1 MYNSYLP
8 DGMLLYAG
16 CLNFIIHILFGL
28 GLWLTKRHECLIITL
43 ATLVSRIGEDTM
55 GKKGDETKR
64 LILEKAMA
72 LFAKKGFKNVTMKDI
87 CIDTG
92 LSRGGL
98 YRHYESTNQIFS
110 EIIDILMNTQDNE
123 LSSKIEN
130 EVPAPVIL
138 DEILERYNKEML
150 DGSGSLSIAILEF
163 YSENQSSGNDNV
175 LFEQYLYSKDMW
187 SYFISYGVNRG
198 EFNNVNSEEIIDL
211 IIFSYQGVRMFST
224 IMPIDEQIPN
234 RIINHIKKA
243 LLI

>member
-1 MYNSYLP
+1 
-8 DGMLLYAG
+8 
-16 CLNFIIHILFGL
+16 
-28 GLWLTKRHECLIITL
+28 
-43 ATLVSRIGEDTM
+43 M

-187 SYFISYGVNRG
+187 RNFISYGVNRG
-198 EFNNVNSEEIIDL
+198 EFNNVNSEEIIDM

>member
-1 MYNSYLP
+1 
-8 DGMLLYAG
+8 
-16 CLNFIIHILFGL
+16 
-28 GLWLTKRHECLIITL
+28 
-43 ATLVSRIGEDTM
+43 M

-64 LILEKAMA
+64 LILEKAMT

-138 DEILERYNKEML
+138 DEILERYKKEML
-150 DGSGSLSIAILEF
+150 DSSGSLSIAILEF
-163 YSENQSSGNDNV
+163 YSENQPSDNDNV

-198 EFNNVNSEEIIDL
+198 EFNNVNSEEIIDM

>member
-1 MYNSYLP
+1 
-8 DGMLLYAG
+8 
-16 CLNFIIHILFGL
+16 
-28 GLWLTKRHECLIITL
+28 
-43 ATLVSRIGEDTM
+43 M

-138 DEILERYNKEML
+138 DEILERYKKEML

-187 SYFISYGVNRG
+187 RNFISYGVNRG

-211 IIFSYQGVRMFST
+211 IIFSYQGVRMVST

>member
-1 MYNSYLP
+1 M
-8 DGMLLYAG
+8 
-16 CLNFIIHILFGL
+16 
-28 GLWLTKRHECLIITL
+28 L
-43 ATLVSRIGEDTM
+43 ATLVSRIGETTM

-138 DEILERYNKEML
+138 DEILERYKKEML

-163 YSENQSSGNDNV
+163 YSENQSSDNDNV

-187 SYFISYGVNRG
+187 RNFISYGVNRG

-211 IIFSYQGVRMFST
+211 IIFSYQGVRMVSP

-243 LLI
+243 LLF

>member
-1 MYNSYLP
+1 
-8 DGMLLYAG
+8 
-16 CLNFIIHILFGL
+16 
-28 GLWLTKRHECLIITL
+28 
-43 ATLVSRIGEDTM
+43 M

-138 DEILERYNKEML
+138 DEILERYKKEML
-150 DGSGSLSIAILEF
+150 DSSGSLSIAILEF
-163 YSENQSSGNDNV
+163 YSENQPSDNDNV

-198 EFNNVNSEEIIDL
+198 EFNNVNSEEIIDM

>member
-1 MYNSYLP
+1 M
-8 DGMLLYAG
+8 
-16 CLNFIIHILFGL
+16 
-28 GLWLTKRHECLIITL
+28 TKRHECLIITL
-43 ATLVSRIGEDTM
+43 ATLVSRIGEDIM

-138 DEILERYNKEML
+138 DEILERYKKEML
-150 DGSGSLSIAILEF
+150 DSSGSLSIAILEF
-163 YSENQSSGNDNV
+163 YSENQPSDNDNV

-198 EFNNVNSEEIIDL
+198 EFNNVNSEEIIDM

>member
-1 MYNSYLP
+1 M
-8 DGMLLYAG
+8 
-16 CLNFIIHILFGL
+16 
-28 GLWLTKRHECLIITL
+28 L
-43 ATLVSRIGEDTM
+43 ATLVSRIGATTM

-138 DEILERYNKEML
+138 DEILERYKKEML
-150 DGSGSLSIAILEF
+150 DSSGSLSIAILEF
-163 YSENQSSGNDNV
+163 YSENQPSDNDNV

-198 EFNNVNSEEIIDL
+198 EFNNVNSEEIIDM

>member
-1 MYNSYLP
+1 
-8 DGMLLYAG
+8 
-16 CLNFIIHILFGL
+16 
-28 GLWLTKRHECLIITL
+28 
-43 ATLVSRIGEDTM
+43 M

-138 DEILERYNKEML
+138 DEILGYCDAQAEENVINLITMELESLESIYMVSHKEIPIAYDTQLIVIKNK
-150 DGSGSLSIAILEF
+150 SGLSNIRC
-163 YSENQSSGNDNV
+163 Y
-175 LFEQYLYSKDMW
+175 
-187 SYFISYGVNRG
+187 
-198 EFNNVNSEEIIDL
+198 
-211 IIFSYQGVRMFST
+211 
-224 IMPIDEQIPN
+224 
-234 RIINHIKKA
+234 
-243 LLI
+243 

>member
-1 MYNSYLP
+1 MIDKATQMSYNYIS
-8 DGMLLYAG
+8 
-16 CLNFIIHILFGL
+16 
-28 GLWLTKRHECLIITL
+28 
-43 ATLVSRIGEDTM
+43 DTCVADWGGYN

-138 DEILERYNKEML
+138 DEILERYKKEML
-150 DGSGSLSIAILEF
+150 DSSGSLSIAILEF
-163 YSENQSSGNDNV
+163 YSENQPSDNDNV

-198 EFNNVNSEEIIDL
+198 EFNNVNSEEIIDM

>member
-1 MYNSYLP
+1 M
-8 DGMLLYAG
+8 
-16 CLNFIIHILFGL
+16 
-28 GLWLTKRHECLIITL
+28 TKRHECLIITL

-138 DEILERYNKEML
+138 DEILERYKKEML

-163 YSENQSSGNDNV
+163 YSENQSSDNDNV

-187 SYFISYGVNRG
+187 RNFISYGVNRG

-211 IIFSYQGVRMFST
+211 IIFSYQGVRMVST

-243 LLI
+243 LLF

>member
-1 MYNSYLP
+1 
-8 DGMLLYAG
+8 MLLYAG

-138 DEILERYNKEML
+138 DEILERYKKEML

-163 YSENQSSGNDNV
+163 YSENQSSDNDNV

-187 SYFISYGVNRG
+187 RNFISYGVNRG

-211 IIFSYQGVRMFST
+211 IIFSYQGVRMVST

-243 LLI
+243 LLF

>member
-1 MYNSYLP
+1 
-8 DGMLLYAG
+8 
-16 CLNFIIHILFGL
+16 
-28 GLWLTKRHECLIITL
+28 
-43 ATLVSRIGEDTM
+43 M

-138 DEILERYNKEML
+138 DEILERYKKEML
-150 DGSGSLSIAILEF
+150 DSSGSLSIAILEF
-163 YSENQSSGNDNV
+163 YSENQPSDNDNV

-198 EFNNVNSEEIIDL
+198 EFNNVNSEEIIDM

-243 LLI
+243 LLF

>member
-1 MYNSYLP
+1 
-8 DGMLLYAG
+8 
-16 CLNFIIHILFGL
+16 
-28 GLWLTKRHECLIITL
+28 
-43 ATLVSRIGEDTM
+43 M

-138 DEILERYNKEML
+138 DEILERYRQEML
-150 DGSGSLSIAILEF
+150 DCVRLSRF
-163 YSENQSSGNDNV
+163 GNLCN
-175 LFEQYLYSKDMW
+175 L
-187 SYFISYGVNRG
+187 
-198 EFNNVNSEEIIDL
+198 
-211 IIFSYQGVRMFST
+211 
-224 IMPIDEQIPN
+224 
-234 RIINHIKKA
+234 
-243 LLI
+243 

>member
-1 MYNSYLP
+1 M
-8 DGMLLYAG
+8 
-16 CLNFIIHILFGL
+16 
-28 GLWLTKRHECLIITL
+28 L
-43 ATLVSRIGEDTM
+43 ATLVSRIGATTM

-123 LSSKIEN
+123 FSSKIEN

-138 DEILERYNKEML
+138 DEILERYKKEML

-163 YSENQSSGNDNV
+163 YSENQSSDNDNV

-187 SYFISYGVNRG
+187 RNFISYGVNRG

-211 IIFSYQGVRMFST
+211 IIFSYQGVRMVSP

-243 LLI
+243 LLF

>member
-1 MYNSYLP
+1 
-8 DGMLLYAG
+8 
-16 CLNFIIHILFGL
+16 
-28 GLWLTKRHECLIITL
+28 
-43 ATLVSRIGEDTM
+43 
-55 GKKGDETKR
+55 
-64 LILEKAMA
+64 
-72 LFAKKGFKNVTMKDI
+72 
-87 CIDTG
+87 
-92 LSRGGL
+92 
-98 YRHYESTNQIFS
+98 
-110 EIIDILMNTQDNE
+110 MNTQDNE

-138 DEILERYNKEML
+138 DEILERYKKEML
-150 DGSGSLSIAILEF
+150 DSSGSLSIAILEF
-163 YSENQSSGNDNV
+163 YSENQPRDNDNV

-198 EFNNVNSEEIIDL
+198 EFNNVNSEEIIDM

>member
-1 MYNSYLP
+1 
-8 DGMLLYAG
+8 
-16 CLNFIIHILFGL
+16 
-28 GLWLTKRHECLIITL
+28 
-43 ATLVSRIGEDTM
+43 M

-198 EFNNVNSEEIIDL
+198 EFNNVNSEEIIDM

>member
-1 MYNSYLP
+1 
-8 DGMLLYAG
+8 
-16 CLNFIIHILFGL
+16 
-28 GLWLTKRHECLIITL
+28 
-43 ATLVSRIGEDTM
+43 M

-138 DEILERYNKEML
+138 DEILERYKTEML
-150 DGSGSLSIAILEF
+150 DSAASLSIAIYEF
-163 YSENQSSGNDNV
+163 FSLNYSDSEDNF
-175 LFEQYLYSKDMW
+175 LLKQYIYSVETWKNLID
-187 SYFISYGVNRG
+187 YGVQRG
-198 EFNNVNSEEIIDL
+198 EFRNVNYEEIIDI
-211 IIFSYQGVRMFST
+211 IIFSYQGVRMYSA
-224 IMPIDEQIPN
+224 IMPLAEQIPQ
-234 RIINHIKKA
+234 RIVNHIKKI
-243 LLI
+243 LLV

>member
-1 MYNSYLP
+1 
-8 DGMLLYAG
+8 
-16 CLNFIIHILFGL
+16 
-28 GLWLTKRHECLIITL
+28 
-43 ATLVSRIGEDTM
+43 M

-110 EIIDILMNTQDNE
+110 EIIDILMNTQDTE

-138 DEILERYNKEML
+138 DEILERYKKEML
-150 DGSGSLSIAILEF
+150 DSSGSLSIAILEF
-163 YSENQSSGNDNV
+163 YSENQPSDNDNV

-198 EFNNVNSEEIIDL
+198 EFNNVNSEEIIDM

>member
-1 MYNSYLP
+1 
-8 DGMLLYAG
+8 
-16 CLNFIIHILFGL
+16 
-28 GLWLTKRHECLIITL
+28 
-43 ATLVSRIGEDTM
+43 M

-64 LILEKAMA
+64 LIIEKAMA

-138 DEILERYNKEML
+138 DEILERYKKEML
-150 DGSGSLSIAILEF
+150 DSSGSLSIAILEF
-163 YSENQSSGNDNV
+163 YSENQPSDNDNV

-198 EFNNVNSEEIIDL
+198 EFNNVNSEEIIDM

>member
-1 MYNSYLP
+1 M
-8 DGMLLYAG
+8 
-16 CLNFIIHILFGL
+16 
-28 GLWLTKRHECLIITL
+28 TKRHECLIITL

-163 YSENQSSGNDNV
+163 YSENQSSDNDNV

-187 SYFISYGVNRG
+187 RNFISYGVNRG

-211 IIFSYQGVRMFST
+211 IIFSYQGVRMVST

-243 LLI
+243 LLF

>member
-1 MYNSYLP
+1 
-8 DGMLLYAG
+8 
-16 CLNFIIHILFGL
+16 
-28 GLWLTKRHECLIITL
+28 
-43 ATLVSRIGEDTM
+43 M

-138 DEILERYNKEML
+138 DEILERYKKEML

-163 YSENQSSGNDNV
+163 YSENQSSDNDNV

-198 EFNNVNSEEIIDL
+198 EFNNVNSEEIIDM

>member
-1 MYNSYLP
+1 M
-8 DGMLLYAG
+8 
-16 CLNFIIHILFGL
+16 
-28 GLWLTKRHECLIITL
+28 L
-43 ATLVSRIGEDTM
+43 ATLVSRIGATTM

-138 DEILERYNKEML
+138 DEILERYKKEML

-163 YSENQSSGNDNV
+163 YSENQSSDNDNV

-187 SYFISYGVNRG
+187 RNFISYGVNRG

-211 IIFSYQGVRMFST
+211 IIFSYQGVRMVST

>member
-1 MYNSYLP
+1 M
-8 DGMLLYAG
+8 
-16 CLNFIIHILFGL
+16 
-28 GLWLTKRHECLIITL
+28 L
-43 ATLVSRIGEDTM
+43 ATLVSRIGATTM

-138 DEILERYNKEML
+138 DEILERYKKEML

-163 YSENQSSGNDNV
+163 YSENQSSDNDNV

-187 SYFISYGVNRG
+187 RNFISYGVNRG

-211 IIFSYQGVRMFST
+211 IIFSYQGVRMVST

-243 LLI
+243 LLF

>member
-1 MYNSYLP
+1 
-8 DGMLLYAG
+8 
-16 CLNFIIHILFGL
+16 
-28 GLWLTKRHECLIITL
+28 
-43 ATLVSRIGEDTM
+43 M

-138 DEILERYNKEML
+138 DEILERYKKEML
-150 DGSGSLSIAILEF
+150 DSSGSLSIAILEF
-163 YSENQSSGNDNV
+163 YSENHPSDKDNV

-198 EFNNVNSEEIIDL
+198 EFNNVNSEEIIDM

>member
-1 MYNSYLP
+1 M
-8 DGMLLYAG
+8 
-16 CLNFIIHILFGL
+16 
-28 GLWLTKRHECLIITL
+28 L
-43 ATLVSRIGEDTM
+43 ATLVSRIGATTM

-123 LSSKIEN
+123 FSSKIEN

-138 DEILERYNKEML
+138 DEILERYKKEML

-163 YSENQSSGNDNV
+163 YSENQSSDNDNV

-187 SYFISYGVNRG
+187 RNFISYGVNRG

-211 IIFSYQGVRMFST
+211 IIFSYQGVRMVST

-243 LLI
+243 LLF

>member
-1 MYNSYLP
+1 
-8 DGMLLYAG
+8 
-16 CLNFIIHILFGL
+16 
-28 GLWLTKRHECLIITL
+28 
-43 ATLVSRIGEDTM
+43 M

-72 LFAKKGFKNVTMKDI
+72 LFAKKGFRNVTRKDI

-138 DEILERYNKEML
+138 DEILERYKKEML
-150 DGSGSLSIAILEF
+150 DSSGSLSIAILEF
-163 YSENQSSGNDNV
+163 YSENQPSDNDNV

-198 EFNNVNSEEIIDL
+198 EFNNVNSEEIIDM

>member
-1 MYNSYLP
+1 
-8 DGMLLYAG
+8 
-16 CLNFIIHILFGL
+16 
-28 GLWLTKRHECLIITL
+28 
-43 ATLVSRIGEDTM
+43 M

-138 DEILERYNKEML
+138 DEILERYKKEML

-163 YSENQSSGNDNV
+163 YSENQSSDNDNV

-187 SYFISYGVNRG
+187 RNFISYGVNRG

-243 LLI
+243 LLF

>member
-1 MYNSYLP
+1 M
-8 DGMLLYAG
+8 
-16 CLNFIIHILFGL
+16 
-28 GLWLTKRHECLIITL
+28 L
-43 ATLVSRIGEDTM
+43 ATLVSRIGATTM

-138 DEILERYNKEML
+138 DEILERYKKEML
-150 DGSGSLSIAILEF
+150 DSSGSLSIAILEF
-163 YSENQSSGNDNV
+163 YSENQPSDNDNV

-198 EFNNVNSEEIIDL
+198 EFNNVNSEEIIDM

-243 LLI
+243 LLF

>member
-1 MYNSYLP
+1 
-8 DGMLLYAG
+8 
-16 CLNFIIHILFGL
+16 
-28 GLWLTKRHECLIITL
+28 
-43 ATLVSRIGEDTM
+43 M

-64 LILEKAMA
+64 LTLEKAMA

-138 DEILERYNKEML
+138 DEILERYKKEML

-163 YSENQSSGNDNV
+163 YSENQSSDNDNV
-175 LFEQYLYSKDMW
+175 LF
-187 SYFISYGVNRG
+187 
-198 EFNNVNSEEIIDL
+198 
-211 IIFSYQGVRMFST
+211 
-224 IMPIDEQIPN
+224 
-234 RIINHIKKA
+234 
-243 LLI
+243 

>member
-1 MYNSYLP
+1 
-8 DGMLLYAG
+8 
-16 CLNFIIHILFGL
+16 
-28 GLWLTKRHECLIITL
+28 
-43 ATLVSRIGEDTM
+43 M

-138 DEILERYNKEML
+138 DEILERYKKEML

-163 YSENQSSGNDNV
+163 YSENQSSDNDNV

-187 SYFISYGVNRG
+187 RNFISYGVNRG

-211 IIFSYQGVRMFST
+211 IIFSYQGVRMVST

>member
-1 MYNSYLP
+1 M
-8 DGMLLYAG
+8 
-16 CLNFIIHILFGL
+16 
-28 GLWLTKRHECLIITL
+28 L
-43 ATLVSRIGEDTM
+43 ATLVSRIGETTM

-138 DEILERYNKEML
+138 DEILERYKKEML

-163 YSENQSSGNDNV
+163 YSENQSSDNDNV

-187 SYFISYGVNRG
+187 RNFISYGVNRG

-211 IIFSYQGVRMFST
+211 IIFSYQGVRMVST

>member
-1 MYNSYLP
+1 M
-8 DGMLLYAG
+8 
-16 CLNFIIHILFGL
+16 
-28 GLWLTKRHECLIITL
+28 TKRHECLIITL

-138 DEILERYNKEML
+138 DEILERYKKEML
-150 DGSGSLSIAILEF
+150 DSSGSLSIAILEF
-163 YSENQSSGNDNV
+163 YSENQPSDNDNV

-198 EFNNVNSEEIIDL
+198 EFNNVNSEEIIDM